1 MSVPHSTILSCSRG
15 VLAKT
20 DVGYCSPKQS
30 QNSSSYAENNVKV
43 VVYPKKEDARINAP
57 TENGL
62 KITSKDVLRL
72 QRSQSLSHEMANG
85 PRALPKARRAK
96 DLRDKVPNPYATTND
111 STENSNEIKERSID
125 TAKDT
130 LTNLNQII
138 KNKDMLIQAL
148 VLSLDIIQNN
158 PLIINKYVI
167 ADEHEL
173 ALLIKYLT
181 DAEEVDIIKNDHECS
196 CSVSKKY
203 DIINRIMIKKNGEIY
218 NLKYSY
224 PDVNQYLYDRKF
236 STKFIKPTN

>member
-43 VVYPKKEDARINAP
+43 VVYQKKEDARINAP

-62 KITSKDVLRL
+62 KDDSCSFLRL
-72 QRSQSLSHEMANG
+72 QRSQSLSHEMA
-85 PRALPKARRAK
+85 
-96 DLRDKVPNPYATTND
+96 NPYATTND
-111 STENSNEIKERSID
+111 STENSNEIKERSMD

-236 STKFIKPTN
+236 STKFIKPTVS

>member
-43 VVYPKKEDARINAP
+43 VVYPKKETQN
-57 TENGL
+57 E
-62 KITSKDVLRL
+62 
-72 QRSQSLSHEMANG
+72 
-85 PRALPKARRAK
+85 
-96 DLRDKVPNPYATTND
+96 NPYATTND

-236 STKFIKPTN
+236 STKFIKPTVS

>member
-72 QRSQSLSHEMANG
+72 QRSQSLSHEMAN
-85 PRALPKARRAK
+85 
-96 DLRDKVPNPYATTND
+96 PYETTND
-111 STENSNEIKERSID
+111 STENSNEIKERSTD
-125 TAKDT
+125 TSKDT

-236 STKFIKPTN
+236 STKFIKPTVS

>member
-43 VVYPKKEDARINAP
+43 VVYPKKETQN
-57 TENGL
+57 E
-62 KITSKDVLRL
+62 
-72 QRSQSLSHEMANG
+72 
-85 PRALPKARRAK
+85 
-96 DLRDKVPNPYATTND
+96 NPYATTND
-111 STENSNEIKERSID
+111 STENSNEIKERSMAHSAAPEGID

-130 LTNLNQII
+130 LTKGSESHGQSPLNQII

>member
-43 VVYPKKEDARINAP
+43 VVYPKKETQN
-57 TENGL
+57 E
-62 KITSKDVLRL
+62 
-72 QRSQSLSHEMANG
+72 
-85 PRALPKARRAK
+85 
-96 DLRDKVPNPYATTND
+96 NPYATTND
-111 STENSNEIKERSID
+111 STENSNEIKERSMD

-130 LTNLNQII
+130 LTNLQQII

-236 STKFIKPTN
+236 STKFIKPTVS

>member
-62 KITSKDVLRL
+62 KDDSCSFLRL
-72 QRSQSLSHEMANG
+72 QRSQSLSHEMA
-85 PRALPKARRAK
+85 
-96 DLRDKVPNPYATTND
+96 NPYATTND
-111 STENSNEIKERSID
+111 STENSNEIKERSMVQS
-125 TAKDT
+125 T
-130 LTNLNQII
+130 II

-203 DIINRIMIKKNGEIY
+203 DIISRIMIKKNNEIY

-236 STKFIKPTN
+236 STKFIKPTVIYGK

>member
-62 KITSKDVLRL
+62 K
-72 QRSQSLSHEMANG
+72 SLSHEMA
-85 PRALPKARRAK
+85 
-96 DLRDKVPNPYATTND
+96 NPYATTND

-236 STKFIKPTN
+236 STKFIKPTVIYGK

>member
-43 VVYPKKEDARINAP
+43 VVYPKKETQN
-57 TENGL
+57 E
-62 KITSKDVLRL
+62 
-72 QRSQSLSHEMANG
+72 
-85 PRALPKARRAK
+85 
-96 DLRDKVPNPYATTND
+96 NPYATTND

-236 STKFIKPTN
+236 SPKFIKPTVSYEK

>member
-43 VVYPKKEDARINAP
+43 VVYPKKETQN
-57 TENGL
+57 E
-62 KITSKDVLRL
+62 
-72 QRSQSLSHEMANG
+72 
-85 PRALPKARRAK
+85 
-96 DLRDKVPNPYATTND
+96 NPYATTND
-111 STENSNEIKERSID
+111 STENSNEIKERSMAHSAAPEGID

-130 LTNLNQII
+130 LTKGSESHGQSPLNQII

-236 STKFIKPTN
+236 STKFIKPTVSYEK

>member
-43 VVYPKKEDARINAP
+43 VVYPKKETQN
-57 TENGL
+57 E
-62 KITSKDVLRL
+62 
-72 QRSQSLSHEMANG
+72 
-85 PRALPKARRAK
+85 
-96 DLRDKVPNPYATTND
+96 NPYATTND
-111 STENSNEIKERSID
+111 STENSNEIKERSMAHSAAPEGID

-130 LTNLNQII
+130 LTKGSESHGQSPLQQII

-236 STKFIKPTN
+236 STKFIKPTVS

>member
-62 KITSKDVLRL
+62 KMTSAEVLRL
-72 QRSQSLSHEMANG
+72 QRSQSLSHEMA
-85 PRALPKARRAK
+85 
-96 DLRDKVPNPYATTND
+96 NPYATTND

-173 ALLIKYLT
+173 SLLIKYLT

-236 STKFIKPTN
+236 STKFIKPTVS

>member
-62 KITSKDVLRL
+62 KMTSAEVLRL
-72 QRSQSLSHEMANG
+72 QRSQSLSHEMA
-85 PRALPKARRAK
+85 
-96 DLRDKVPNPYATTND
+96 NPYATTND

-236 STKFIKPTN
+236 STKFIKPTVS

>member
-43 VVYPKKEDARINAP
+43 VVYPKKETQN
-57 TENGL
+57 E
-62 KITSKDVLRL
+62 
-72 QRSQSLSHEMANG
+72 
-85 PRALPKARRAK
+85 
-96 DLRDKVPNPYATTND
+96 NPYATTND
-111 STENSNEIKERSID
+111 STENSNEIKERSMAHSAAPEGID

-130 LTNLNQII
+130 LTKGSESHGQSPLNQII

-236 STKFIKPTN
+236 STKFIKPTVIYGK

>member
-43 VVYPKKEDARINAP
+43 VVYPKKETQN
-57 TENGL
+57 E
-62 KITSKDVLRL
+62 
-72 QRSQSLSHEMANG
+72 
-85 PRALPKARRAK
+85 
-96 DLRDKVPNPYATTND
+96 NPYAQ
-111 STENSNEIKERSID
+111 NETPDESKIKERSMVQSTAPEGID

-130 LTNLNQII
+130 LNQKDRSSAALCAII

-236 STKFIKPTN
+236 STKFIKPTVS

>member
-62 KITSKDVLRL
+62 KDDSCSILRL
-72 QRSQSLSHEMANG
+72 QRSQSLSHEMA
-85 PRALPKARRAK
+85 
-96 DLRDKVPNPYATTND
+96 NPYATTND
-111 STENSNEIKERSID
+111 STENSNEIKERSMVQSTAPEGID

-236 STKFIKPTN
+236 STKFIKPTVS

>member
-62 KITSKDVLRL
+62 KDDSCSFLRL
-72 QRSQSLSHEMANG
+72 QRSQSLSHEMA
-85 PRALPKARRAK
+85 
-96 DLRDKVPNPYATTND
+96 NPYATTND
-111 STENSNEIKERSID
+111 STENSNEIKERSMVQSTAPEGSD

-236 STKFIKPTN
+236 STKFIKPTVS

>member
-30 QNSSSYAENNVKV
+30 QNTSSYAENNVKV
-43 VVYPKKEDARINAP
+43 VVYPKKETQN
-57 TENGL
+57 E
-62 KITSKDVLRL
+62 
-72 QRSQSLSHEMANG
+72 
-85 PRALPKARRAK
+85 
-96 DLRDKVPNPYATTND
+96 NPYATTND
-111 STENSNEIKERSID
+111 STENSNEIKERSMVQSTAPEGID

-130 LTNLNQII
+130 LNQII

-236 STKFIKPTN
+236 STKFIKPTVS

>member
-62 KITSKDVLRL
+62 KDDSCSFLRL
-72 QRSQSLSHEMANG
+72 QRSQSLSHEMA
-85 PRALPKARRAK
+85 
-96 DLRDKVPNPYATTND
+96 NPYATTND

-130 LTNLNQII
+130 LTNLNQRTSSAALECLI

-236 STKFIKPTN
+236 STKFIKPTVS

>member
-62 KITSKDVLRL
+62 KDDSCSFLRL
-72 QRSQSLSHEMANG
+72 QRSQSLSHEMA
-85 PRALPKARRAK
+85 
-96 DLRDKVPNPYATTND
+96 NPYATTND
-111 STENSNEIKERSID
+111 STENSNEIKERSMVQSTAPEGID

-130 LTNLNQII
+130 LTNLQQII

-236 STKFIKPTN
+236 STKFIKPTVSYEK

>member
-43 VVYPKKEDARINAP
+43 VVYPKKETQN
-57 TENGL
+57 E
-62 KITSKDVLRL
+62 
-72 QRSQSLSHEMANG
+72 
-85 PRALPKARRAK
+85 
-96 DLRDKVPNPYATTND
+96 NPYATTND

-130 LTNLNQII
+130 LTKGSESHGQSPLNQII

-236 STKFIKPTN
+236 STKFIKPTVI

>member
-62 KITSKDVLRL
+62 K
-72 QRSQSLSHEMANG
+72 SLSHEMA
-85 PRALPKARRAK
+85 
-96 DLRDKVPNPYATTND
+96 NPYATTND
-111 STENSNEIKERSID
+111 STENSNEIKERSMVQSTAPEGID

-130 LTNLNQII
+130 LTNLQQII

-236 STKFIKPTN
+236 STKFIKPTVIYGK

>member
-43 VVYPKKEDARINAP
+43 VVYPKKED
-57 TENGL
+57 
-62 KITSKDVLRL
+62 VLRL
-72 QRSQSLSHEMANG
+72 QRSQSLSHEMA
-85 PRALPKARRAK
+85 
-96 DLRDKVPNPYATTND
+96 NPYATTND

-158 PLIINKYVI
+158 PLIIDKYVI

-236 STKFIKPTN
+236 STKFIKPTVS

>member
-43 VVYPKKEDARINAP
+43 VVYPKKETQN
-57 TENGL
+57 E
-62 KITSKDVLRL
+62 
-72 QRSQSLSHEMANG
+72 
-85 PRALPKARRAK
+85 
-96 DLRDKVPNPYATTND
+96 NPYAQ
-111 STENSNEIKERSID
+111 NETPDESKIKERSID
-125 TAKDT
+125 TAKET
-130 LTNLNQII
+130 LTNLQQII

-203 DIINRIMIKKNGEIY
+203 DIINEY
-218 NLKYSY
+218 H
-224 PDVNQYLYDRKF
+224 V
-236 STKFIKPTN
+236 

>member
-62 KITSKDVLRL
+62 KDDSCSFLRL
-72 QRSQSLSHEMANG
+72 QRSQSLSHEMA
-85 PRALPKARRAK
+85 
-96 DLRDKVPNPYATTND
+96 NPYATTND
-111 STENSNEIKERSID
+111 STENSNEIKERSMVQSTAPEGID

-236 STKFIKPTN
+236 STKFIKPTVSYEK

>member
-43 VVYPKKEDARINAP
+43 VVYPKKED
-57 TENGL
+57 
-62 KITSKDVLRL
+62 VLRL
-72 QRSQSLSHEMANG
+72 QRSQSLSHEMA
-85 PRALPKARRAK
+85 
-96 DLRDKVPNPYATTND
+96 NPYATTND
-111 STENSNEIKERSID
+111 STENSNEIKERSMLQSTAPEGID

>member
-62 KITSKDVLRL
+62 KDDSCSFLRL
-72 QRSQSLSHEMANG
+72 QRSQSLSHEMA
-85 PRALPKARRAK
+85 
-96 DLRDKVPNPYATTND
+96 NPYATTND

-236 STKFIKPTN
+236 STKFIKSTVS

>member
-43 VVYPKKEDARINAP
+43 VVYPKKETQN
-57 TENGL
+57 E
-62 KITSKDVLRL
+62 
-72 QRSQSLSHEMANG
+72 
-85 PRALPKARRAK
+85 
-96 DLRDKVPNPYATTND
+96 NPYATTND
-111 STENSNEIKERSID
+111 STENSNEIKERSMAHSAAPEGID

-130 LTNLNQII
+130 LTNLQQII

-173 ALLIKYLT
+173 SLLIKYLT

-236 STKFIKPTN
+236 STKFIKPTVS

>member
-62 KITSKDVLRL
+62 KDDSCSFLRL
-72 QRSQSLSHEMANG
+72 QRSQSLSHEMA
-85 PRALPKARRAK
+85 
-96 DLRDKVPNPYATTND
+96 NPYATTND

-236 STKFIKPTN
+236 STKFIKPTVS

>member
-43 VVYPKKEDARINAP
+43 VVYPKKETQN
-57 TENGL
+57 E
-62 KITSKDVLRL
+62 
-72 QRSQSLSHEMANG
+72 
-85 PRALPKARRAK
+85 
-96 DLRDKVPNPYATTND
+96 NPYATTND
-111 STENSNEIKERSID
+111 STENSNEIKERSMAHSAAPEGID

-130 LTNLNQII
+130 LTKGSESHGQSPLNQII

-236 STKFIKPTN
+236 STKFIKPTVS

>member
-43 VVYPKKEDARINAP
+43 VVYPKKETQN
-57 TENGL
+57 E
-62 KITSKDVLRL
+62 
-72 QRSQSLSHEMANG
+72 
-85 PRALPKARRAK
+85 
-96 DLRDKVPNPYATTND
+96 NPYATTND
-111 STENSNEIKERSID
+111 STENSNEIKERSMLQSTAPEGID

-236 STKFIKPTN
+236 STKFIKPTVS

>member
-57 TENGL
+57 TENDSE
-62 KITSKDVLRL
+62 ITSKDVLRL
-72 QRSQSLSHEMANG
+72 QRSQSLSHEMAN
-85 PRALPKARRAK
+85 
-96 DLRDKVPNPYATTND
+96 PYATTND
-111 STENSNEIKERSID
+111 STENSNEIKERSMVQSTAPEGID

-236 STKFIKPTN
+236 STKFIKPTVS